1 MDIIK
6 IMKVEYEGLWK
17 NDKKDGQGKY
27 TFKNGDLYIR
37 EFKADMFS
45 GRVRNIFFIYI
56 ILSKIIFRIKNLFII
71 IIYLL
76 YRINPILF

>member
-45 GRVRNIFFIYI
+45 GQVRNKVFSKKIKTTLFKGKVDCIFFYIYN
-56 ILSKIIFRIKNLFII
+56 SF
-71 IIYLL
+71 
-76 YRINPILF
+76 